1 MARSATTASAQ
12 ARGPLPVTVLAGYLG
27 AGKTSLLN
35 HLLTHPRGLRIAAVV
50 NDFGDVGI
58 DPMLV
63 STSATAVYAT
73 SGGCF
78 CCVLDSED
86 DLHPLLTRLAR
97 RGAGVDAVLLEASG
111 LADPQALA
119 RRVADHPAT
128 VLAGIVQVVDA
139 VETEGLLATHP
150 SLARHIAGAGLVVV
164 TKADLV
170 EDVAPVL
177 AQCRRLNPQAPVVA
191 TVDGALDPRLV
202 LDAAQEPTGPQE
214 QLLAHAVLDEDE
226 DEDGHRDGGIC
237 AVGADRADSDLGAQG
252 ADGTQAHDGGSTSPS
267 AHPHLHHSAQSLDLV
282 SDAPVDPGALM
293 DLLDDRP
300 TGLFRVK
307 GVVHLAIAPG
317 QTAPVVVHAAGR
329 QVRIDVL
336 HETPDA
342 TSRLVVIGSG
352 LDLVELRRRL
362 DACRATPETAPP
374 EADLARVRRATVR
387 PGRHLDPRTAPR
399 SAPPTDPQP
408 SRPAAPSTAPETQI
422 SPAL

>member
-1 MARSATTASAQ
+1 MARSATPASDQ

-119 RRVADHPAT
+119 RKVADHPAT

-139 VETEGLLATHP
+139 VETESLLATHP

-177 AQCRRLNPQAPVVA
+177 ALCRRLNPHAPVVP

-202 LDAAQEPTGPQE
+202 LDAAPEPTGPQE
-214 QLLAHAVLDEDE
+214 QLLAHAVLDEDGH
-226 DEDGHRDGGIC
+226 GHR
-237 AVGADRADSDLGAQG
+237 
-252 ADGTQAHDGGSTSPS
+252 DGGSTSPS

-282 SDAPVDPGALM
+282 TDAPVDPGALM

-336 HETPDA
+336 HETLDA
-342 TSRLVVIGSG
+342 TSRLVAIGSG
-352 LDLVELRRRL
+352 LDLPDLRRRL
-362 DACRATPETAPP
+362 DACRATPETAPS

-387 PGRHLDPRTAPR
+387 PGRHLDPRPAPQ
-399 SAPPTDPQP
+399 TDPQASP
-408 SRPAAPSTAPETQI
+408 PEAPSTAPETQI
-422 SPAL
+422 SPTL

>member
-177 AQCRRLNPQAPVVA
+177 ALCRRLNPHAPVVP

-202 LDAAQEPTGPQE
+202 LDAAPEPTGPQE
-214 QLLAHAVLDEDE
+214 QLLAHAVLDEDGH
-226 DEDGHRDGGIC
+226 GHR
-237 AVGADRADSDLGAQG
+237 
-252 ADGTQAHDGGSTSPS
+252 DGGSTSPS

-282 SDAPVDPGALM
+282 TDAPVDPGALM

-336 HETPDA
+336 HETLDA
-342 TSRLVVIGSG
+342 TSRLVAIGSG
-352 LDLVELRRRL
+352 LDLPDLRRRL
-362 DACRATPETAPP
+362 DACRATPETAPS

-387 PGRHLDPRTAPR
+387 PGRHLDPRPAPQ
-399 SAPPTDPQP
+399 TDPQASP
-408 SRPAAPSTAPETQI
+408 PEAPSTAPETQI
-422 SPAL
+422 SPTL

>member
-1 MARSATTASAQ
+1 MARSATPASDQ

-177 AQCRRLNPQAPVVA
+177 ALCRRLNPHAPVVP

-202 LDAAQEPTGPQE
+202 LDAAPEPTGPQE
-214 QLLAHAVLDEDE
+214 QLLAHAVLDEDGH
-226 DEDGHRDGGIC
+226 GHR
-237 AVGADRADSDLGAQG
+237 
-252 ADGTQAHDGGSTSPS
+252 DGGSTSPS

-282 SDAPVDPGALM
+282 TDAPVDPGALM

-336 HETPDA
+336 HETLDA
-342 TSRLVVIGSG
+342 TSRLVAIGSG
-352 LDLVELRRRL
+352 LDLPDLRRRL
-362 DACRATPETAPP
+362 DACRATPETAPS

-387 PGRHLDPRTAPR
+387 PGRHLDPRPAPQ
-399 SAPPTDPQP
+399 TDPQASP
-408 SRPAAPSTAPETQI
+408 PEAPSTAPETQI
-422 SPAL
+422 SPTL

>member
-1 MARSATTASAQ
+1 MARSATPASDQ

-139 VETEGLLATHP
+139 VETESLLATHP

-177 AQCRRLNPQAPVVA
+177 ALCRRLNPHAPVVA

-202 LDAAQEPTGPQE
+202 LDAAPEPTGPQE
-214 QLLAHAVLDEDE
+214 QLLAHAALDEDE
-226 DEDGHRDGGIC
+226 HR
-237 AVGADRADSDLGAQG
+237 A
-252 ADGTQAHDGGSTSPS
+252 GGSTSPS

-282 SDAPVDPGALM
+282 TDAPVDPGALM

-336 HETPDA
+336 HETLDA
-342 TSRLVVIGSG
+342 TSRLVAIGSG
-352 LDLVELRRRL
+352 LDLPELRRRL
-362 DACRATPETAPP
+362 DACRATPETAPS

-387 PGRHLDPRTAPR
+387 PGRLLDPRPAPQ
-399 SAPPTDPQP
+399 TDPQASP
-408 SRPAAPSTAPETQI
+408 PEAPSTAPETQI
-422 SPAL
+422 SPTL

>member
-1 MARSATTASAQ
+1 MARSATPVRDQ

-177 AQCRRLNPQAPVVA
+177 ALCRRLNPHAPVVP

-202 LDAAQEPTGPQE
+202 LDAAPEPTGPQE
-214 QLLAHAVLDEDE
+214 QLLAHAALDEDE
-226 DEDGHRDGGIC
+226 HGHGHRDGGIG
-237 AVGADRADSDLGAQG
+237 AVGARG
-252 ADGTQAHDGGSTSPS
+252 ADGAHAHDGGSTSPS
-267 AHPHLHHSAQSLDLV
+267 AHPHPHHSAQSLDLV
-282 SDAPVDPGALM
+282 TDAPVDPGALM

-336 HETPDA
+336 HETRDA
-342 TSRLVVIGSG
+342 TSRLVAIGSG
-352 LDLVELRRRL
+352 LDLPDLRRRL
-362 DACRATPETAPP
+362 DACRATPETAPS

-387 PGRHLDPRTAPR
+387 PGRHLDPRPAPQ
-399 SAPPTDPQP
+399 TDPQASP
-408 SRPAAPSTAPETQI
+408 PEAPSTAPETQI
-422 SPAL
+422 SPTL

>member
-1 MARSATTASAQ
+1 VARSATPVRDQ

-177 AQCRRLNPQAPVVA
+177 ALCRRLNPHAPVVA

-202 LDAAQEPTGPQE
+202 LDAAPEPTGPQE
-214 QLLAHAVLDEDE
+214 QLLAHAVLDEDGH
-226 DEDGHRDGGIC
+226 GHR
-237 AVGADRADSDLGAQG
+237 
-252 ADGTQAHDGGSTSPS
+252 DGGSTSPS

-282 SDAPVDPGALM
+282 TDAPVDPGALM

-336 HETPDA
+336 HETLDA
-342 TSRLVVIGSG
+342 TSRLVAIGSG
-352 LDLVELRRRL
+352 LDLPELRRRI
-362 DACRATPETAPP
+362 DACRATPETAPS

-387 PGRHLDPRTAPR
+387 PGRHLDPRPAPQ
-399 SAPPTDPQP
+399 TDPQASP
-408 SRPAAPSTAPETQI
+408 PEAPSTAPETQI
-422 SPAL
+422 SPTL

>member
-1 MARSATTASAQ
+1 MARSATPASDQ

-139 VETEGLLATHP
+139 VETEALLATHP

-177 AQCRRLNPQAPVVA
+177 ALCRRLNPHAPVVA

-202 LDAAQEPTGPQE
+202 LDAAPEPDGPQE
-214 QLLAHAVLDEDE
+214 QLLAHAVLDED
-226 DEDGHRDGGIC
+226 GHRDGG
-237 AVGADRADSDLGAQG
+237 G
-252 ADGTQAHDGGSTSPS
+252 TSPI

-282 SDAPVDPGALM
+282 TDAPVDPGALM

-336 HETPDA
+336 HETIDA
-342 TSRLVVIGSG
+342 TSRLVAIGSG
-352 LDLVELRRRL
+352 LDLPELRRRL
-362 DACRATPETAPP
+362 DACRATPDTAPS
-374 EADLARVRRATVR
+374 EADLARARRATVR
-387 PGRHLDPRTAPR
+387 PGRHLDPRTAPQ
-399 SAPPTDPQP
+399 TDPQASP
-408 SRPAAPSTAPETQI
+408 PAVPSTASETQI
-422 SPAL
+422 SPTL

>member
-1 MARSATTASAQ
+1 MARSAPTASAQ
-12 ARGPLPVTVLAGYLG
+12 ARGPLPVTVIAGYLG

-35 HLLTHPRGLRIAAVV
+35 HLLTHPQGLRIAAVV

-97 RGAGVDAVLLEASG
+97 RRAGVDAVLLEASG

-119 RRVADHPAT
+119 RRVAEHPAT
-128 VLAGIVQVVDA
+128 VLAGVVQVVDA
-139 VETEGLLATHP
+139 VETGETLASHP
-150 SLARHIAGAGLVVV
+150 SLAKHVAGAGLVVV

-170 EDVAPVL
+170 DDVAPAL
-177 AQCRRLNPQAPVVA
+177 ALCRSLNPHAPVVA

-202 LDAAQEPTGPQE
+202 LDAAPETSGPQE
-214 QLLAHAVLDEDE
+214 QLLAHAVLDGDVAH
-226 DEDGHRDGGIC
+226 GHPDDRPG
-237 AVGADRADSDLGAQG
+237 AVGADHAASDHG
-252 ADGTQAHDGGSTSPS
+252 ADGTHGGGAATG

-282 SDAPVDPGALM
+282 TDDPVDPGALM

-300 TGLFRVK
+300 PGLFRVK
-307 GVVHLAIAPG
+307 GVVHLAVAPG

-336 HETPDA
+336 QDTPDA
-342 TSRLVVIGSG
+342 TSRLVAIGSD
-352 LDLVELRRRL
+352 LDLTDLRRRL
-362 DACRATPETAPP
+362 DACRATPESVPS

-387 PGRHLDPRTAPR
+387 PGRHLDPRPEPR
-399 SAPPTDPQP
+399 TSPPRGAGT
-408 SRPAAPSTAPETQI
+408 
-422 SPAL
+422 SPGS

>member
-1 MARSATTASAQ
+1 MARSATPVRDQ

-128 VLAGIVQVVDA
+128 ILAGIVQVVDA

-177 AQCRRLNPQAPVVA
+177 ALCRRLNPHAPVVA
-191 TVDGALDPRLV
+191 TVDGVLDPRLV
-202 LDAAQEPTGPQE
+202 LDAAPEPTGPQE
-214 QLLAHAVLDEDE
+214 QLLAHAAL
-226 DEDGHRDGGIC
+226 DEDGHGH
-237 AVGADRADSDLGAQG
+237 RA
-252 ADGTQAHDGGSTSPS
+252 GGSTSPS

-282 SDAPVDPGALM
+282 TDAPVDPGALM

-336 HETPDA
+336 HETLDA
-342 TSRLVVIGSG
+342 TSRLVAIGSG
-352 LDLVELRRRL
+352 LDLPELRCRL
-362 DACRATPETAPP
+362 DACQATPETAPS

-387 PGRHLDPRTAPR
+387 PGRHLDPRPAPQ
-399 SAPPTDPQP
+399 TDPQASP
-408 SRPAAPSTAPETQI
+408 PEAPSTAPETQI
-422 SPAL
+422 SPTL

>member
-1 MARSATTASAQ
+1 MARSATPASDQ

-86 DLHPLLTRLAR
+86 DLLPLLTRLAR

-150 SLARHIAGAGLVVV
+150 SLARHVAGAGLVVV

-177 AQCRRLNPQAPVVA
+177 ALCRGLNPHAPVVA

-202 LDAAQEPTGPQE
+202 LDAAPEPSGPQE
-214 QLLAHAVLDEDE
+214 QLLALAVLDEDG
-226 DEDGHRDGGIC
+226 DEHPDGG
-237 AVGADRADSDLGAQG
+237 
-252 ADGTQAHDGGSTSPS
+252 GTSRST
-267 AHPHLHHSAQSLDLV
+267 HPHHSAQSLDLV
-282 SDAPVDPGALM
+282 TDAPVDPGALM

-336 HETPDA
+336 HETLDA
-342 TSRLVVIGSG
+342 TSRLVAIGSG
-352 LDLVELRRRL
+352 LDLPELRRRL
-362 DACRATPETAPP
+362 DACRATPGTAPS

-387 PGRHLDPRTAPR
+387 PGRHLDPRHAPQ
-399 SAPPTDPQP
+399 PDPQASP
-408 SRPAAPSTAPETQI
+408 PAVPSTASETQI

>member
-1 MARSATTASAQ
+1 MARSATPVRDQ

-177 AQCRRLNPQAPVVA
+177 ALCRRLNPHAPVVA

-202 LDAAQEPTGPQE
+202 LDAAPEPTGPQE
-214 QLLAHAVLDEDE
+214 QLLAHAVLDEDGH
-226 DEDGHRDGGIC
+226 GHR
-237 AVGADRADSDLGAQG
+237 
-252 ADGTQAHDGGSTSPS
+252 DGGSTSPS

-282 SDAPVDPGALM
+282 TDAPVDPGALM

-329 QVRIDVL
+329 QVRIDML
-336 HETPDA
+336 HETVDA
-342 TSRLVVIGSG
+342 TSRLVAIGSG
-352 LDLVELRRRL
+352 LDLPELRRRI
-362 DACRATPETAPP
+362 DACRATPETAPS

-387 PGRHLDPRTAPR
+387 PGRHLDPRPAPQ
-399 SAPPTDPQP
+399 TDPQASP
-408 SRPAAPSTAPETQI
+408 PEAPSTAPETQI
-422 SPAL
+422 SPTL

>member
-1 MARSATTASAQ
+1 VARSATPVRDQ

-177 AQCRRLNPQAPVVA
+177 ALCRRLNPHAPVVA

-202 LDAAQEPTGPQE
+202 LDAGPEPTGPQE

-226 DEDGHRDGGIC
+226 HR
-237 AVGADRADSDLGAQG
+237 A
-252 ADGTQAHDGGSTSPS
+252 GGSTSPS

-282 SDAPVDPGALM
+282 TDGPVDPGALM

-336 HETPDA
+336 HETLDA
-342 TSRLVVIGSG
+342 TSRLVAIGSG
-352 LDLVELRRRL
+352 LDLPELRRRL
-362 DACRATPETAPP
+362 DACRATPETAPS
-374 EADLARVRRATVR
+374 EADLARVRRVTVR
-387 PGRHLDPRTAPR
+387 PGRHLDPRHAPQ
-399 SAPPTDPQP
+399 TDPQAGP
-408 SRPAAPSTAPETQI
+408 PAVPSTAPETQI
-422 SPAL
+422 SPTL

>member
-1 MARSATTASAQ
+1 MARSAP
-12 ARGPLPVTVLAGYLG
+12 ARGPLPVTVIAGYLG

-119 RRVADHPAT
+119 RRVAEHPGT

-139 VETEGLLATHP
+139 VETDGMLATHP
-150 SLARHIAGAGLVVV
+150 SLAKHIAGAGLVVV

-170 EDVAPVL
+170 DDVTPVL
-177 AQCRRLNPQAPVVA
+177 ALCRRLNPHAPVVA
-191 TVDGALDPRLV
+191 TVDGVLDPRLV
-202 LDAAQEPTGPQE
+202 LDAAPGGGGPQE
-214 QLLAHAVLDEDE
+214 QLLAHAVLDEHEHEHEHGDG
-226 DEDGHRDGGIC
+226 DGDGHGDP
-237 AVGADRADSDLGAQG
+237 GAPDAPSGPPG
-252 ADGTQAHDGGSTSPS
+252 PSGT
-267 AHPHLHHSAQSLDLV
+267 HPHHSAQSLDLV
-282 SDAPVDPGALM
+282 TDDPVAPGPLM

-307 GVVHLAIAPG
+307 GVVHLAVAPG
-317 QTAPVVVHAAGR
+317 QTTPVVVHAAGR
-329 QVRIDVL
+329 QVRFDVL
-336 HETPDA
+336 REAPDA
-342 TSRLVVIGSG
+342 TSRLVAIGSG
-352 LDLVELRRRL
+352 LDLPALRRRL
-362 DACRATPETAPP
+362 DACRASAETAPS
-374 EADLARVRRATVR
+374 ADDLARVRRQTVR
-387 PGRHLDPRTAPR
+387 PGRRLDPRADPQTAPGADLR
-399 SAPPTDPQP
+399 
-408 SRPAAPSTAPETQI
+408 TQI
-422 SPAL
+422 SPSL